1 MKNTVLITGASGGI
15 GLEFARLF
23 AKDGNDL
30 ILVARNEERLITIKE
45 DLEEKYNINAL
56 VYAKDL
62 KEENAAEEVL
72 DFVNYKGLSV
82 DILINN
88 AGFGDF
94 GKFTTLNLQ
103 KQSDMIHLNVL
114 TLTKLCR
121 LFAEDMEQKG
131 KGKIV
136 NVSSIAAFQPGPLMA
151 VYYATKAFV
160 ESFTEA
166 LSVEMKGTGVTFMS
180 LCPGPTKTN
189 FLKNANLGTSGLFK
203 NLKNASSKQVAV
215 YGYKKLKKNRVVVIH
230 GLFNKIIV
238 FSSRLAPRKIV
249 RNMVYLIQK

>member
-1 MKNTVLITGASGGI
+1 MKNTVLITGASSGL

-23 AKDGNDL
+23 AKGGNDL
-30 ILVARNEERLITIKE
+30 ILVARNEERLFAIKE
-45 DLEEKYNINAL
+45 DLEKKYNISAL
-56 VYAKDL
+56 VYPKDL
-62 KEENAAEEVL
+62 KEENAAEDVF
-72 DFVNYKGLSV
+72 DFVKCNNPNV
-82 DILINN
+82 NILINN

-94 GKFTTLNLQ
+94 GKFTTLDMQ

-114 TLTKLCR
+114 SLMKLCR
-121 LFAEDMEQKG
+121 LFAEDMEHKG

-166 LSVEMKGTGVTFMS
+166 LSVEMKGTGVTFMA
-180 LCPGPTKTN
+180 LCPGPTKTE

-203 NLKNASSKQVAV
+203 NLKNASSEQVAR
-215 YGYKKLKKNRVVVIH
+215 YGYYKLQKNKVVAIH
-230 GLFNKIIV
+230 GLLNKIIV
-238 FSSRLAPRKIV
+238 FSSRLAPRKLV